1 MILRAWFQAQR
12 GTLYPPANEH
22 SGSYPARRK
31 IWKIMKLTVML
42 LLAAFMHVSAGT
54 FAQTVTLSLKKA
66 PLTRVFREMQQQT
79 GYSFLYS
86 KEDLQKTDN
95 VNLDLKNVQLSAALK
110 QCFEDQPLTFTIV
123 DKVVIIKRARE
134 ASAAP
139 LSVEKVAAIPVTGT
153 ITDSSG
159 TALPGASVVIKGT
172 TRSAISDVDGRF
184 NIDAKPGDV
193 LVIRYVGFNTKEVTV
208 GKNTSIQ
215 IKLEQLS
222 SRLAGI
228 SVVSTGYQTI
238 SKERATGSYSTITA
252 DDMSGKMQ
260 TGILDR
266 LEGMAAGMT
275 SYKGK
280 MQIRGVTTLSPQ
292 TAPLYVIDGMPFEG
306 DSAVINPADIATV
319 TVLKDATAASIYG
332 ARAANG
338 VIVMTTKQG
347 KAGAMRVT
355 YSNAIKF
362 TPLPSRSYRNLMS
375 SAELVDFQRDMFNYR
390 SGDYSAIDPR
400 KGMND
405 VYRLLYE
412 RKGNKITEEQLQA
425 ALNVYRNS
433 DRYDQMTDELLRK
446 AMVTNQH
453 TLGISGGSEKY
464 RYNLSVNYLGTNPY
478 EKAQQSQRLG
488 YNLRNSFYFTK
499 WMRVD
504 VGVLGSSIK
513 EDFDNGFLGMKN
525 YNTGKASYYMLRD
538 PNGQPTQWYLSKSQY
553 EIDRLKGLGLQDETY
568 RPLDEL
574 GRQHYTRKGNYLNL
588 NIGANFKIINGLT
601 LDVRYQSE
609 RMDTTIQQLYR
620 KNANVVTTMLNDAT
634 PVTSPTS
641 LLPLGGQF
649 NETRATVATN
659 MLRMQLNYDKLIG
672 NDHEIQALAG
682 AERRQVRNTAT
693 NIYKYGYDEYSLNYK
708 PVDELALSQ
717 SLKNMQSLFGQFTLD
732 RQKREGGFRD
742 LEDRFVSFYGN
753 ASYSYKR
760 RLTASGSIRMDQS
773 NLFGTDPKYQYK
785 PMWSAGLMYVVTDG
799 GDINWLD
806 RLAVR
811 TTYGVN
817 GNIPKDAGPYMI
829 TVDNNTNP
837 LTNESQA
844 YVYSPPN
851 AGLRWEKTKLA
862 NIGVDFST
870 LTGRLTGSVEFYNKN
885 TSDLLG
891 RMAADPTLGW
901 NSFIVNYGSMYNR
914 GIDITLT
921 STNVKTRH
929 FRWNTTFNFN
939 YNKNE
944 LTKLDVSDNSLYGY
958 VYDLQRRQGIPLDG
972 LYSIRYAGLDATG
985 KPQAYTKDGKIVKST
1000 QNLTINDLVYS
1011 GTTVPP
1017 YSASLQ
1023 NTLHYKD
1030 FDLFF
1035 MFIYYG
1041 GHVMRDV
1048 TAPYLTKFP
1057 ELNYTSNM
1065 DRQALNY
1072 WKKPGDEQNPD
1083 LAPAYFSGASTT
1095 TTAIWDAAD
1104 SHISKATYIKLR
1116 DVTLSY
1122 NLPSALLKRAYIQS
1136 ARLSFQVQNVWRWS
1150 ANKQNLDPEVWNG
1163 TALSAINRGQLVPP
1177 SYTIGVN
1184 VNF

>member
-1 MILRAWFQAQR
+1 
-12 GTLYPPANEH
+12 
-22 SGSYPARRK
+22 
-31 IWKIMKLTVML
+31 MKLTVML

-54 FAQTVTLSLKKA
+54 FAQTVTLSVKKA

-86 KEDLQKTDN
+86 KEDLQQTDHIS
-95 VNLDLKNVQLSAALK
+95 LDLKNVQLSAALK
-110 QCFEDQPLTFTIV
+110 ECFKEQPLTFTIV
-123 DKVVIIKRARE
+123 DKVVIIKRE
-134 ASAAP
+134 KNTLAAP
-139 LSVEKVAAIPVTGT
+139 PAAATIAAIPVTGT

-184 NIDAKPGDV
+184 NIDAKPGDI

-238 SKERATGSYSTITA
+238 SKERATGSYSTISA
-252 DDMSGKMQ
+252 DDMAGKMQ

-280 MQIRGVTTLSPQ
+280 MQIRGVTTLGTQ

-306 DSAVINPADIATV
+306 DSAVINPSDIATV

-347 KAGAMRVT
+347 KPGAMRIT
-355 YSNAIKF
+355 YNNAIKF
-362 TPLPSRSYRNLMS
+362 TPLPSRGYSNRMS

-390 SGDYSAIDPR
+390 SGDYNAIDPR
-400 KGMND
+400 KAMND

-412 RKGNKITEEQLQA
+412 RKGGKITEEQLQS
-425 ALNVYRNS
+425 ALNVFRNN

-453 TLGISGGSEKY
+453 NLSLSGGSEKY
-464 RYNLSVNYLGTNPY
+464 RYSLSVNYLGTNPY

-488 YNLRNSFYFTK
+488 YNLRNTFNFTK

-513 EDFDNGFLGMKN
+513 EDYDNGFLGMKN
-525 YNTGKASYYMLRD
+525 FNTGKASYYMLRD
-538 PNGQPTQWYLSKSQY
+538 PDGQPTQWYLSKSQY
-553 EIDRLKGLGLQDETY
+553 EIDRLNGLGLQDETY
-568 RPLDEL
+568 RPLEEL
-574 GRQHYTRKGNYLNL
+574 NRQRYTRKGNYLNL
-588 NIGANFKIINGLT
+588 NVGANFKIINGLS
-601 LDVRYQSE
+601 LDVRYQAE

-634 PVTSPTS
+634 PISAAAS

-649 NETRATVATN
+649 NENRSTVSTN
-659 MLRMQLNYDKLIG
+659 MLRLQLNYDKLIG

-682 AERRQVRNTAT
+682 AERRQVRSTAT
-693 NIYKYGYDEYSLNYK
+693 DIHKYGYDEYSLNYK
-708 PVDELALSQ
+708 PIDELMLNQ
-717 SLKNMQSLFGQFTLD
+717 SLKNMESLFGQFRLD
-732 RQKREGGFRD
+732 SRNKDRERGFRD
-742 LEDRFVSFYGN
+742 VEDRFVSFYGN
-753 ASYSYKR
+753 ASYTYKR
-760 RLTASGSIRMDQS
+760 KLTASGSIRIDQS
-773 NLFGTDPKYQYK
+773 NLFGTDPKYQYT

-799 GDINWLD
+799 GDISWLD

-829 TVDNNTNP
+829 TMDDNTNY

-851 AGLRWEKTKLA
+851 AGLRWEKTKVA

-870 LTGRLTGSVEFYNKN
+870 LSGRLTGSVEFYNKN

-891 RMAADPTLGW
+891 YMTADPTLGW
-901 NSFIVNYGSMYNR
+901 QSYIVNYGSMYNR

-921 STNVKTRH
+921 STNFKTRD

-944 LTKLDVSDNSLYGY
+944 LTRLDVSENSVYGY
-958 VYDLQRRQGIPLDG
+958 VYQAQRRKGIPLDG
-972 LYSIRYAGLDATG
+972 LYSLRYAGLDANG
-985 KPQAYTKDGKIVKST
+985 RPQAYTKDGKIVKST
-1000 QNLTINDLVYS
+1000 QNLTVADLVYS

-1048 TAPYLTKFP
+1048 VAPYLTKFP

-1065 DRQALNY
+1065 DRLALNY

-1095 TTAIWDAAD
+1095 TTTLWDGAD
-1104 SHISKATYIKLR
+1104 KHISKASYIKLR

-1122 NLPSALLKRAYIQS
+1122 NLPSTLLKKAYIQS
-1136 ARLSFQVQNVWRWS
+1136 MRLSFQVQNVWRWS

-1163 TALSAINRGQLVPP
+1163 TIINATRGSLVPP

>member
-1 MILRAWFQAQR
+1 
-12 GTLYPPANEH
+12 
-22 SGSYPARRK
+22 
-31 IWKIMKLTVML
+31 MKLTVML

-86 KEDLQKTDN
+86 KEDLQRTDH
-95 VNLDLKNVQLSAALK
+95 VDLDLKNVQLSAALK
-110 QCFEDQPLTFTIV
+110 LCFEDQPLTFTIV
-123 DKVVIIKRARE
+123 DKVVIIKRAQ
-134 ASAAP
+134 SAAP
-139 LSVEKVAAIPVTGT
+139 SAIEKITAIPVTGT
-153 ITDSSG
+153 IIDSSG

-208 GKNTSIQ
+208 GKNSSIQ

-238 SKERATGSYSTITA
+238 SKERATGSYSTISA
-252 DDMSGKMQ
+252 DDMAGKMQ

-280 MQIRGVTTLSPQ
+280 MQIRGVTTLGNQ

-355 YSNAIKF
+355 YNNAIKF

-390 SGDYSAIDPR
+390 SGDYGAIDPR

-412 RKGNKITEEQLQA
+412 RKGNKITEEQLQS
-425 ALNVYRNS
+425 ALDVYRNS
-433 DRYDQMTDELLRK
+433 DRYEQMTDELLRK

-453 TLGISGGSEKY
+453 TLGFSGGSEKY

-478 EKAQQSQRLG
+478 EKAQQSQRVG
-488 YNLRNSFYFTK
+488 YNLRNTFNFTK

-538 PNGQPTQWYLSKSQY
+538 PNGQPTQWYLNKSQY

-620 KNANVVTTMLNDAT
+620 KNANWVTTTLNDAT
-634 PVTSPTS
+634 PVDSAFS
-641 LLPLGGQF
+641 MLPVGGQF
-649 NETRATVATN
+649 NETRTTVATN
-659 MLRMQLNYDKLIG
+659 MLRFQLNYDKLIG
-672 NDHEIQALAG
+672 SDHEVQVLAG
-682 AERRQVRNTAT
+682 AERRQVRNTST
-693 NIYKYGYDEYSLNYK
+693 NIYKYGYDEFSLNYK
-708 PVDELALSQ
+708 PINELSLSQ
-717 SLKNMQSLFGQFTLD
+717 TRKNTQALFNQFQLD
-732 RQKREGGFRD
+732 SRSKDRERGFRD

-799 GDINWLD
+799 GDISWLD

-829 TVDNNTNP
+829 TMDNNTNP

-862 NIGVDFST
+862 NIGVDFSVF
-870 LTGRLTGSVEFYNKN
+870 TGRLTGSVEFYNKN

-901 NSFIVNYGSMYNR
+901 NSYIVNYGSMYNR

-921 STNVKTRH
+921 STNVKTRD

-1000 QNLTINDLVYS
+1000 QNLTIGDLVYS

-1035 MFIYYG
+1035 MFICYG

-1065 DRQALNY
+1065 DRLALNY

-1104 SHISKATYIKLR
+1104 NHISKASYIKLR

-1122 NLPSALLKRAYIQS
+1122 NLPLSLLKKAYIQS

-1163 TALSAINRGQLVPP
+1163 TAFSSLTRGQLVPP